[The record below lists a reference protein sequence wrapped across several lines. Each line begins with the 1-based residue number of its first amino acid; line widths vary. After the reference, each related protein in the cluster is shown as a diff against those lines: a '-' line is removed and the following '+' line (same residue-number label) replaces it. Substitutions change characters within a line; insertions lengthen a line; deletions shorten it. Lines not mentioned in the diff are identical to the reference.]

1 MKKGIYLA
9 LSMMLVLGA
18 FTACGGGKDKDNDNS
33 TPDSVTS
40 ETPAGSEGGEGE
52 GSEDVGGSEGGEDQ
66 KPVIPEDLD
75 VAGAIAIGQDYASKV
90 THGKLVNLTDSYY
103 DNTEYVLYAFGGDF
117 TYVKST
123 TQYMIEDEI
132 SEDVYEMWN
141 SLDKNGNIFSVKNDM
156 PNMNETSV
164 EMMNGYGFN
173 MYYVLG
179 SSGFSYGV
187 EGLISSLYNMAAE
200 EYAYYEQCL
209 EDAELAGDADLI
221 ADVQYVMDNCG
232 FTESV
237 SEGVYSFTMTYADDW
252 GDLYLAAVEFTLSE
266 EGYIATAK
274 VASTCYNSEGYT
286 FETKTIIKADED
298 LGIAEVTAKVYAVN
312 EGAEATGGYS
322 IDAQQ
327 NCALTEEDVIPTEN
341 QYNAESLLVTDFAM
355 SKDGAAVEDG
365 AVIEM
370 NAGDYFKYK
379 ITVAEGTN
387 VNFSDLFFTI
397 DGEEADGDERLALT
411 SVTNWDT
418 GTLDGFAIRAKKAG
432 EYTVEVVYGAAKK
445 TLTVKVA
452 PALPTSIEVYA
463 KDNNFEQYNDQA
475 TVYTG
480 SSLFIYVEADSEYV
494 DASHTLV
501 LSDTTNASITENEY
515 GTKVFVSN
523 VPGTYTI
530 TVTSTVVPSLTDT
543 LTIVVEEAP
552 SVADLLVGKWEAI
565 SGQETYTVEFS
576 ESAQEVSMT
585 VESVDGE
592 GPVTGVYSY
601 VLNGVTIEL
610 TLVSGTDVALPLA
623 FTESFGLALTVTNE
637 FSGFSYPVELT
648 KVVEGGEE
656 GGDEP
661 SEPLAF
667 ANELYYDAS
676 AQLYMS
682 VSDGSNAA
690 ISDKENPNNGQKV
703 IIMFSYTIDAN
714 GNISVTE
721 KLDMFSS
728 YELTGNGFYNAENNT
743 VEIGYINSKT
753 QTETFFVFS
762 VPGAEPE
769 VSVGFINELYYDA
782 NMEMYLIIQSETS
795 AILSDNAD
803 WNKASSALLMFDYTM
818 NENGAMTISN
828 VRAIMNTNS
837 ISLNGTGSYYYPMM
851 KMDMVEI
858 KFTVGQ
864 GMSRNFQFN
873 PYAANEGGE
882 DSNLAEILIG
892 TWSYEG
898 YYMTFETDGTLLIS
912 DSAAIGSANEFE
924 VYSYVC
930 NGETFTDWRGTY
942 EVVDVT
948 FVEAPFGDDFK
959 LSFTMGNVFYDE
971 SAGELCVEYTDETGG
986 GILSFTKA

>member
-40 ETPAGSEGGEGE
+40 ETPAGSEGE
-52 GSEDVGGSEGGEDQ
+52 GSEGGEDQ

-90 THGKLVNLTDSYY
+90 THGKLVNFTDAYY
-103 DNTEYVLYAFGGDF
+103 DNTEYVLYAFGSDF
-117 TYVKST
+117 TYEKST
-123 TQYMIEDEI
+123 TQYMIEDEL

-179 SSGFSYGV
+179 GSGFSYGV

-252 GDLYLAAVEFTLSE
+252 GDLYLAAVEFTLNE

-298 LGIAEVTAKVYAVN
+298 LGIAEVTANVYAVN

-327 NCALTEEDVIPTEN
+327 NCALTEADVIPTEN
-341 QYNAESLLVTDFAM
+341 QYDAELLLVSDFAM

-370 NAGDYFKYK
+370 NAGDYFKYN

-397 DGEEADGDERLALT
+397 DGEEADPYGDERLALT

-418 GTLDGFAIRAKKAG
+418 GTMDGFAIRAKKAG

-463 KDNNFEQYNDQA
+463 KDNNFVQYNDQA

-480 SSLFIYVEADSEYV
+480 SSLFIYVEADSEFV

-530 TVTSTVVPSLTDT
+530 TVTSTAVPSLTDT

-552 SVADLLVGKWEAI
+552 SVADILVGKWEAI

-610 TLVSGTDVALPLA
+610 TLISGTDVALPLA
-623 FTESFGLALTVTNE
+623 VTESFGLALTVTNE
-637 FSGFSYPVELT
+637 FTGFSYPVELT

-656 GGDEP
+656 GGE
-661 SEPLAF
+661 EPLAF
-667 ANELYYDAS
+667 ASELYYDAS
-676 AQLYMS
+676 ASLYMS
-682 VSDGSNAA
+682 VQSATRLS
-690 ISDKENPNNGQKV
+690 ISDNENPNQGQKV
-703 IIMFSYTIDAN
+703 IVLIDYVINAN
-714 GNISVTE
+714 GNVEITVVKDYMNSFT
-721 KLDMFSS
+721 F
-728 YELTGNGFYNAENNT
+728 TGNGFYNVENNT
-743 VEIGYINSKT
+743 VEIGYINAMT

-762 VPGAEPE
+762 DPNAVVEPE
-769 VSVGFINELYYDA
+769 EPENAFTNAIYYDA
-782 NMEMYLIIQSETS
+782 NMDMYFIVQSATS
-795 AILSDNAD
+795 AAIADNAD
-803 WNKASSALLMFDYTM
+803 LNKASSTIIFFDYEM
-818 NENGAMTISN
+818 NAAGGMTLTNINAISN
-828 VRAIMNTNS
+828 SNGIE
-837 ISLNGTGSYYYPMM
+837 LKGTGSYYLPLMS
-851 KMDMVEI
+851 MDMVEI
-858 KFTVGQ
+858 NYTLNGAMTRKF
-864 GMSRNFQFN
+864 NFN
-873 PYAANEGGE
+873 PYTVNEGGE
-882 DSNLAEILIG
+882 EGSNLAEILIG

-912 DSAAIGSANEFE
+912 DSADLGSANEFE
-924 VYSYVC
+924 VYSYAC
-930 NGETFTDWRGTY
+930 NGETFTDWMGTY
-942 EVVDVT
+942 EIVDVT

-959 LSFTMGNVFYDE
+959 LSFTMGKVFYDA
-971 SAGELCVEYTDETGG
+971 SVGELWVEYTNEKGG
-986 GILSFTKA
+986 GLLFFTKA